1 MQRIKKLSVFL
12 FFTLFFLLFSCITLW
27 RFNTG
32 QVFYY
37 DFGHYARIMWL
48 ISRFLSP
55 IIIHKVLGEIHFFG
69 DHFIPGLYLIAP
81 LFWVTSK
88 LQILLIQQVLATVL
102 AGFLI
107 YKIAGEEKLSFITS
121 LIISFIFL
129 LFAGVENPLVTDW
142 HTESTAVVFL
152 LLFVYL
158 FFYKKRN
165 LLALL
170 CAIIFMGLKDSNPL
184 SFLFMLIPYFFIQ
197 RAKRKEIILY
207 ALFALAWFFIGG
219 YILTPAISKQP
230 YLYSPV
236 LPSKPWEFIT
246 NFVNLPIKRKLL
258 FDSFASF
265 GFLPIFSGVFLLPI
279 VAELS
284 IRLVPTYIH
293 SQSFTLGMHY
303 NVFLGA
309 FLAIATI
316 KVFSLLHIQK
326 YRKHLQITVSIL
338 VLLFSLFVAKKITQ
352 PPLLLAT
359 NSVFWKEWNVKAEI
373 FNEIKLIPASGS
385 VMSQNNILPHL
396 VQRKE
401 KIYLL
406 SLDYKKY
413 QPETIVFDL
422 APGQNINNY
431 YSGEIR
437 DIEQVEEL
445 KRRLLN
451 DSDYVRVTTLYK
463 DLYLFRRNMRQK

>member
-1 MQRIKKLSVFL
+1 MQRIKKIVLV
-12 FFTLFFLLFSCITLW
+12 LFFLIFFVLFSCISLW

-37 DFGHYARIMWL
+37 DFGHYARIIWL
-48 ISRFLSP
+48 ISRFLPP
-55 IIIHKVLGEIHFFG
+55 IINHKVLGEIHFFG
-69 DHFIPGLYLIAP
+69 DHFVPSLYLLAP
-81 LFWVTSK
+81 MFWATAK
-88 LQILLIQQVLATVL
+88 LQILLIQQVLSTVL

-107 YKIAGEEKLSFITS
+107 YKIAGKEKLPFITS

-152 LLFVYL
+152 LLFIYL
-158 FFYKKRN
+158 FFYKKKN
-165 LLALL
+165 SLALL

-184 SFLFMLIPYFFIQ
+184 SFLFILIPYFFIQ
-197 RAKRKEIILY
+197 KGKRKEIIFY
-207 ALFALAWFFIGG
+207 AMFAILWFLIGG
-219 YILTPAISKQP
+219 YILTPSISKQP
-230 YLYSPV
+230 YLYSPI

-246 NFVNLPIKRKLL
+246 NFVNLPIKRKLI
-258 FDSFASF
+258 FDSLASF
-265 GFLPIFSGVFLLPI
+265 GFLPVFSGVFLLPI
-279 VAELS
+279 IAELS

-303 NVFLGA
+303 NVFLGS

-316 KVFSLLHIQK
+316 QVFSTIHLKTKRYQMGLIIFLL
-326 YRKHLQITVSIL
+326 L
-338 VLLFSLFVAKKITQ
+338 VSLFVAKKITQ

-359 NSVFWKEWNVKAEI
+359 NSVFWKEWNIKAEI
-373 FNEIKLIPASGS
+373 FNEIRLIPESGS

-406 SLDYKKY
+406 SLDYRKY
-413 QPETIVFDL
+413 RPDTVVFDL

-445 KRRLLN
+445 KKRLIN
-451 DSDYVRVTTLYK
+451 DRDYTRAFTRYK
-463 DLYLFRRNMRQK
+463 DLYLFKRNITPK

>member
-1 MQRIKKLSVFL
+1 MIKRIVVLIYLSVFS
-12 FFTLFFLLFSCITLW
+12 LLFSCITLW

-48 ISRFLSP
+48 ISRFLTP
-55 IIIHKVLGEIHFFG
+55 IINHKVLGEIHFFG

-81 LFWVTSK
+81 LFWVTAK
-88 LQILLIQQVLATVL
+88 LQVLLIQQVLATVF

-107 YKIAGEEKLSFITS
+107 YKIAEKEKLHFITA

-152 LLFVYL
+152 LLFIYS
-158 FFYKKRN
+158 FFYQKRG
-165 LLALL
+165 LPAFL

-197 RAKRKEIILY
+197 KERRRQIMFY
-207 ALFALAWFFIGG
+207 ALFALLWFFIGG
-219 YILTPAISKQP
+219 YILTPVISKQP

-265 GFLPIFSGVFLLPI
+265 GFMPVLSGVFLLPI
-279 VAELS
+279 IAELS

-316 KVFSLLHIQK
+316 KAFSFLHARIHKERLL
-326 YRKHLQITVSIL
+326 ITVSIF
-338 VLLFSLFVAKKITQ
+338 VFLFSLFVAKKITQ

-359 NSVFWKEWNVKAEI
+359 NSIFWKEWNVKSEI
-373 FNEIKLIPASGS
+373 FNEIKLVPSTGS

-396 VQRKE
+396 VKRKE

-451 DSDYVRVTTLYK
+451 DGDYERVPTLYK
-463 DLYLFRRNMRQK
+463 DLYLFNRNVKIK

>member
-1 MQRIKKLSVFL
+1 MQRVKKIVLV
-12 FFTLFFLLFSCITLW
+12 LFFLTFFILFSCISLW

-48 ISRFLSP
+48 ISRFLPP
-55 IIIHKVLGEIHFFG
+55 IINHKVLGEIHFFG

-81 LFWVTSK
+81 LFWATAK
-88 LQILLIQQVLATVL
+88 LQVLLIQQVLATVF
-102 AGFLI
+102 AGFLV
-107 YKIAGEEKLSFITS
+107 YKIVGKEKLPFITS

-142 HTESTAVVFL
+142 HTESTAVAFL
-152 LLFVYL
+152 LLFIYL
-158 FFYKKRN
+158 FFYRKKG
-165 LLALL
+165 LPALV
-170 CAIIFMGLKDSNPL
+170 CAVIFMSLKDSNPL

-197 RAKRKEIILY
+197 KEKRKEIIFY
-207 ALFALAWFFIGG
+207 VIFALLWFVIGG

-236 LPSKPWEFIT
+236 LPSKPWEFVT
-246 NFVNLPIKRKLL
+246 NFVNLPIKRKLI
-258 FDSFASF
+258 FDSLASF
-265 GFLPIFSGVFLLPI
+265 GFLPVFSGVFLLPI
-279 VAELS
+279 IAELS

-309 FLAIATI
+309 FLTIATI
-316 KVFSLLHIQK
+316 QVFSTIHLKTKRFQMGLIILL
-326 YRKHLQITVSIL
+326 LL
-338 VLLFSLFVAKKITQ
+338 VSLFVAKKITR

-359 NSVFWKEWNVKAEI
+359 NSVFWKEWNVKAEL
-373 FNEIKLIPASGS
+373 FNEIKLVPVSGS

-401 KIYLL
+401 KVYLL

-413 QPETIVFDL
+413 QPQTIMFDL

-437 DIEQVEEL
+437 DIEQVLEL

-451 DSDYVRVTTLYK
+451 DKDYLRVTTLYK
-463 DLYLFRRNMRQK
+463 DLYLFKRNVSPK

>member
-1 MQRIKKLSVFL
+1 MKKRIVVFVYL
-12 FFTLFFLLFSCITLW
+12 FICFILFTCITLW

-55 IIIHKVLGEIHFFG
+55 IINHKVLGEIHFFG
-69 DHFIPGLYLIAP
+69 DHFIPSLYLLAP
-81 LFWVTSK
+81 LFWITSK

-102 AGFLI
+102 AGFFI
-107 YKIAGEEKLSFITS
+107 YKIAGKEKLPLITS

-152 LLFVYL
+152 LLFIYL
-158 FFYKKRN
+158 FFYQKRN
-165 LLALL
+165 LPAFF
-170 CAIIFMGLKDSNPL
+170 CAVIFMGLKDSNPL
-184 SFLFMLIPYFFIQ
+184 SFFFILIPYFFIQ
-197 RAKRKEIILY
+197 KTKRKEIIFY

-219 YILTPAISKQP
+219 YIITPAISRQP

-236 LPSKPWEFIT
+236 LPGKPWEFIT
-246 NFVNLPIKRKLL
+246 NFVNLPIKRKLI
-258 FDSFASF
+258 FDSLASF
-265 GFLPIFSGVFLLPI
+265 GFLPILSGVFLLPI
-279 VAELS
+279 IAELS

-316 KVFSLLHIQK
+316 KVFSLLRLRK
-326 YRKHLQITVSIL
+326 YRERLQITVSVL
-338 VLLFSLFVAKKITQ
+338 VLLFSLYVAKKVTQ

-373 FNEIKLIPASGS
+373 FNEIKLVPKSGS
-385 VMSQNNILPHL
+385 VMSQNNFLPHL

-406 SLDYKKY
+406 SIDYEKY
-413 QPETIVFDL
+413 RPETIVFDL

-437 DIEQVEEL
+437 DIEQVDEL

-451 DSDYVRVTTLYK
+451 DRDYVRVTTLYK
-463 DLYLFRRNMRQK
+463 DLYLFKRSVKQK